1 MYSKQL
7 SGRFGP
13 EGDYGVNSEDKPVFS
28 AGISTASVHS
38 SRSPAS
44 LRAGSS
50 SVSIAARLWATTS
63 D

>member
-1 MYSKQL
+1 MYSGQL

-13 EGDYGVNSEDKPVFS
+13 EGNYGVNPEDKPVIC
-28 AGISTASVHS
+28 AGIPPAYVHS

-50 SVSIAARLWATTS
+50 SVFITA
-63 D
+63 

>member
-13 EGDYGVNSEDKPVFS
+13 EGNYGVNSEDKPVFS

-50 SVSIAARLWATTS
+50 SVSIAA
-63 D
+63 